1 MLKIEQRGNR
11 KENKKRKETKS
22 TSYDLDI
29 TLLSRFL
36 LQKN

>member
-11 KENKKRKETKS
+11 KENRKRKETKS

-29 TLLSRFL
+29 IDNTWTLE
-36 LQKN
+36 QK